1 MQLVGG
7 DHIYNLPVLRGVG
20 SGHFTSVAEKE
31 LSFYPCYEA
40 GPFLPVL
47 RSGPFLPVLRSRSF
61 LARVMEPVLFCRVT
75 GRSFLARV
83 TE

>member
-40 GPFLPVL
+40 VMTKLPRCYVARTAPFRREPA
-47 RSGPFLPVLRSRSF
+47 
-61 LARVMEPVLFCRVT
+61 LAKKEVAIFVEFDYD
-75 GRSFLARV
+75 
-83 TE
+83 

>member
-40 GPFLPVL
+40 GPFLAGSGLMFYNPTGSDGPGPVRAAFYHIL
-47 RSGPFLPVLRSRSF
+47 
-61 LARVMEPVLFCRVT
+61 
-75 GRSFLARV
+75 
-83 TE
+83 